1 VSDNL
6 YAPPSADLGT
16 GVEPLLGGGDF
27 TFGRCLSEAWE
38 RTWAN
43 FPLWLGAGIV
53 FALAM
58 AVSGLTIIGVPLVW
72 PVLMW
77 GSIVLTLH
85 LYDGGAKVSDL
96 FSGFSQYGRALA
108 TMLGVWLVSFVVAIV
123 GQIPLMAA
131 QAADSGIGIAIGQVV
146 NLAFTLLVSPRL
158 SFASYLIVER
168 DMPLGAAISTSWA
181 RTAPV
186 MWKLAGLILL
196 MVPIMFAGVMALIVG
211 IIPAMMIAYLMW
223 TSAYRQI
230 FGGAP
235 QAAA

>member
-16 GVEPLLGGGDF
+16 GVEPSLGGGDF
-27 TFGRCLSEAWE
+27 AFGRCFSEAWD

-43 FPLWLGAGIV
+43 FPLWLWAGIV

-58 AVSGLTIIGVPLVW
+58 AASGLTILGIPLVW
-72 PVLMW
+72 PVLTW
-77 GSIVLTLH
+77 GSFVLMLH
-85 LYDGGAKVSDL
+85 LYDGGAKVNDV

-108 TMLGVWLVSFVVAIV
+108 SMLGVWLVSFAVAIV
-123 GQIPLMAA
+123 GQVPLMVA
-131 QAADSGIGIAIGQVV
+131 QAADSGVGMAIGQVV

-158 SFASYLIVER
+158 SFAGYLIVDR
-168 DMPLGAAISTSWA
+168 GMPLGEALSTSWA

-186 MWKLAGLILL
+186 MWKLAGLMLL
-196 MVPIMFAGVMALIVG
+196 MGVVVLAGVVALLIGV
-211 IIPAMMIAYLMW
+211 IPAMVVVYLMW